1 MGLRLIQRNYNPS
14 KEEKSVFKID
24 KAANRIR
31 PLKEKQLG
39 ELGFTERKHLQ
50 EWLAAEP
57 SALGEDLLI
66 IQKEFDGFDETNE
79 RLDLLAL
86 DKQQRLVIIENKLN
100 SGRDVVWQALK
111 YASYCS
117 SLKRNQIIEIFQRY
131 LDRHGGGN
139 AREKLMDFFDG
150 IEIDE
155 LKLNAGNTQRVFM
168 VATRFRKEVTSTA
181 MWLLGHGVPV
191 KCFKVGAYE
200 MGTDLLFRID
210 QVIPMPEAAEYII
223 GLAEKEAADQASDKA
238 MGEAQQLRLQ
248 FWTLALKAIKESPCR
263 IFDNVTP
270 SPRGTAGTGSGIA
283 GVWYEMQFR
292 FEEIRVR
299 LYIDKRE
306 SSTVNK
312 KIFDELYSHKVSIET
327 KFGASLV
334 WNRMDEANA
343 SAIVYS
349 KSFAGRDQTQW
360 PSMIEWLVSHM
371 QRFELA
377 FKTPLSI
384 VKQQL

>member
-1 MGLRLIQRNYNPS
+1 MYRIN
-14 KEEKSVFKID
+14 
-24 KAANRIR
+24 KAANRIQ
-31 PLKEKQLG
+31 PLEEKQLAD
-39 ELGFTERKHLQ
+39 LGFTERKHLQ

-57 SALGEDLLI
+57 NALGEELLI

-86 DKQQRLVIIENKLN
+86 DKQQRLVVIENKLN
-100 SGRDVVWQALK
+100 SGRDVVWQSLK

-117 SLKRNQIIEIFQRY
+117 SLKRDQIIDIFQRY
-131 LDRHGGGN
+131 LDRQGGGS
-139 AREKLMDFFDG
+139 ARAKLIEFFDG
-150 IEIDE
+150 IEVDE
-155 LKLNAGNTQRVFM
+155 LKLNTGNTQRVFM
-168 VATRFRKEVTSTA
+168 VATHFRKEVTSTA

-191 KCFKVGAYE
+191 KCFKVGAYD

-210 QVIPMPEAAEYII
+210 QVIPMPEAAEYMI
-223 GLAEKEAADQASDKA
+223 GLAEKEAAEYASDKA
-238 MGEAQQLRLQ
+238 GGEAQQLRMQ
-248 FWTLALKAIKESPCR
+248 FWSLVLKAIKESPCR

-312 KIFDELYSHKVSIET
+312 QIFDELQTQKSTIEAQ
-327 KFGASLV
+327 FGDALV
-334 WNRMDEANA
+334 WNRMNEAKA
-343 SAIVYS
+343 STIVCS
-349 KSFAGRDQTQW
+349 QPFDGRDQTQW
-360 PSMIEWLVSHM
+360 PAMIEWLVTHM
-371 QRFELA
+371 QKLEGALRGPLA
-377 FKTPLSI
+377 TVRQNL
-384 VKQQL
+384 